1 MIDDVPTSATP
12 PRSARRAGAVSRLVA
27 GLVVVVGASVL
38 AACGD
43 DGNATRD
50 AGPGPDAATTS
61 PAATATT
68 TSVDDE
74 GDAGGQG
81 AETCP
86 APEGALADF
95 GAVELALAP
104 ASGAGDDDDGAGRG
118 RVCLLLA
125 DDPGLRQ
132 QGLMGVTDLGPFDGM
147 LFAYAGSS
155 TGGYWM
161 RGTPLPLS
169 IAWISPEGEVV
180 GTADMEPCLDA
191 GNSCPTYDPA
201 GAYRWAIEVP
211 RGELADL
218 GLDTGARLD
227 VSDWPVGAD

>member
-12 PRSARRAGAVSRLVA
+12 PRSARRVGAVSRRVA
-27 GLVVVVGASVL
+27 GLVVVVCATVL

-43 DGNATRD
+43 DGGAE
-50 AGPGPDAATTS
+50 GPVPGADSATTS
-61 PAATATT
+61 PAATGT
-68 TSVDDE
+68 TSSTDDE

-104 ASGAGDDDDGAGRG
+104 ASDADDGAGRA
-118 RVCLLLA
+118 RLCLLLA
-125 DDPGLRQ
+125 DEPGLRQ

-147 LFAYAGSS
+147 LFAYTGTS

-191 GNSCPTYDPA
+191 GTACPTYDPA

-227 VSDWPVGAD
+227 VSGWPVGAD